1 MQFIRIRGGAGEG
14 LSAGAEYPG
23 AEIKLFRGN
32 QIGRHHSLAPFC
44 ERAIKPRKLPMVAAV
59 TAGIISTLVALFVFD
74 IDHYA
79 VRLGYAVMLLV
90 LVLFARPW
98 HKSVLTDDDDDDDEN
113 D

>member
-1 MQFIRIRGGAGEG
+1 M
-14 LSAGAEYPG
+14 GAEYPG

-32 QIGRHHSLAPFC
+32 QIGRHHGLAPFC
-44 ERAIKPRKLPMVAAV
+44 ERTIKPRKLPMVAAV

-90 LVLFARPW
+90 LVLFARLW
-98 HKSVLTDDDDDDDEN
+98 HKSVLTDDDDEDDEN